1 MDFLF
6 VFLLEKHI
14 LTIMLDF
21 QQKRKVRK
29 IVYHRLTLLVLAIL
43 VLFSL
48 RSLYLVYQKQGES
61 EVLKE
66 NAKRQTAELQVREND
81 LRTRMERL
89 QTTLGVEAEI
99 RSKFSVAKQNEN
111 MVVVFDSTTST
122 SPDKVDGSW
131 WDRLLRLL
139 HFKKS
144 F

>member
-1 MDFLF
+1 
-6 VFLLEKHI
+6 
-14 LTIMLDF
+14 MLDF